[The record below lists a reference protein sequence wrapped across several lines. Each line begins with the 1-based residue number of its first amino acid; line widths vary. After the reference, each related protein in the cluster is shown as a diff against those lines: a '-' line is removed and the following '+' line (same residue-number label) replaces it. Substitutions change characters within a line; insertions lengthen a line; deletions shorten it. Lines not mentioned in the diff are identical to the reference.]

1 MSGGPLIVQSDKT
14 LLLEIDHP
22 DAQSC
27 RMAIAPFAELERSP
41 EHVHTYRLTPLGL
54 WNARAAGHDAE
65 AVVDALLKYSRYPV
79 PHALLVDVA
88 DTMDRYG
95 RLQLVNDPASGLV
108 LRGLDRM
115 VLIEVAKSK
124 KLAGMLGDRID
135 DDTIRVHPSERGRL
149 KQALLKL
156 GWPAEDLAGYVDGEA
171 HPIALAEDGKDGGR
185 PWTLRSYQREAVEAF
200 WAGGSGVV
208 VLPCGAGKTMV
219 GAAAM
224 AEAKATTLILV
235 TNTVAG
241 RQWKR
246 ELIARTSLTEEEIG
260 EYSGERKEIRPV
272 TIATYQV
279 LTSRRG
285 GAFTHLDLFGAR
297 DWGLVVYDEVHLL
310 PAPIFRFT
318 ADLQARRRLGLTAT
332 LVREDGREGDVFSLI
347 GPKRYDA
354 PWKDIESQ
362 GWIAPAQCTEVR
374 VTLTDAERMSYATA
388 EAEERYRM
396 AATARTKLPVVRA
409 LVQRHPDDQV
419 LVIGAYIDQ
428 LHELGEYL
436 DAPIIQGST
445 TNKERERLFD
455 AFRSGQLRTLVISK
469 VGNFSIDLPEAAVA
483 IQVSGTFGSRQEE
496 AQRLGRVLRP
506 KADGRQ
512 AHFYTVVSRD
522 TIDTEYAAHR
532 QRFLAEQGYAYTI
545 VDADDIL
552 GPKLP
557 TVD

>member
-124 KLAGMLGDRID
+124 KLAGMLGDKID

-171 HPIALAEDGKDGGR
+171 HPIELAEAGKDGGR

-455 AFRSGQLRTLVISK
+455 AFRSGELRTLVISK
-469 VGNFSIDLPEAAVA
+469 VGNFSIDLPEVAVA

-506 KADGRQ
+506 KSDGRQ